1 MKSNGRK
8 QKNDESSA
16 PSESMEVR
24 CNTFSLMELK
34 THTGVNSIINF
45 LQFQKG
51 RVQRNEITGATLGNF
66 VKSIKLFCEK
76 SDITIPWKKI
86 TRGLPKMRRHADDRA
101 PTIEE
106 IQKYVIILTGG

>member
-1 MKSNGRK
+1 
-8 QKNDESSA
+8 
-16 PSESMEVR
+16 MEVR